1 MALLIENETLKLD
14 NERMKPRSEFM
25 EIVFN
30 TESLIDIGQVAK
42 ILNLPYGRNTL
53 FSVLREKGVFFKNR
67 NEPMQQYISKG
78 YFEVKE
84 TFLEISTTKR
94 IVTVQTFKP
103 PKGLGF
109 IAKILGV
116 VTVNETLK
124 IA

>member
-1 MALLIENETLKLD
+1 
-14 NERMKPRSEFM
+14 
-25 EIVFN
+25 
-30 TESLIDIGQVAK
+30 
-42 ILNLPYGRNTL
+42 
-53 FSVLREKGVFFKNR
+53 VLREKGVFFKNR

-94 IVTVQTFKP
+94 IVTVQTFATQ
-103 PKGLGF
+103 KGLGF